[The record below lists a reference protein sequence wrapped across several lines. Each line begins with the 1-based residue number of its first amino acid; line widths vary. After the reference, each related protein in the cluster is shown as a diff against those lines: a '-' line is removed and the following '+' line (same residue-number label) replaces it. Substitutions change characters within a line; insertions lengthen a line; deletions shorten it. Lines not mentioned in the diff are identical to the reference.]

1 MGVYLL
7 GRGHYQPPEVTL
19 SILCESFGI
28 MPEQAEEIDPSLALP
43 IMEYRLANAAKEE
56 MNRNGKNMTQPMAE
70 LMNEI
75 AEAMAEDR

>member
-1 MGVYLL
+1 M
-7 GRGHYQPPEVTL
+7 EVTL

-28 MPEQAEEIDPSLALP
+28 MPEQAEELNPSIALP

-56 MNRNGKNMTQPMAE
+56 INRKGTNMTKPMA
-70 LMNEI
+70 LLANEI

>member
-1 MGVYLL
+1 MYLL
-7 GRGHYQPPEVTL
+7 SNGRYQPPEVTL

-28 MPEQAEEIDPSLALP
+28 MPEQAQDLDPGLALP

-56 MNRNGKNMTQPMAE
+56 MNSNGKNMTKPMAL

-75 AEAMAEDR
+75 AAAMNEDR